1 MNDFSNIELYKNIK
15 RFRKNLGMSQDAL
28 AFKVGYKGKSMVS
41 RVEKGEID
49 LPDSMVSKFAD
60 ALGVSIYELR
70 GDSEEHWQY
79 LEKMYDTD
87 KDAQLSD
94 LDLFLKESP
103 EYYDLFI
110 ECKKIKK
117 ENIQQVIA
125 ILKTFE

>member
-1 MNDFSNIELYKNIK
+1 MDNFKNMQIYKNIRK
-15 RFRKNLGMSQDAL
+15 FRKEKGMSQEEL
-28 AFKVGYKGKSMVS
+28 AHKVGYSGKSMVS
-41 RVEKGEID
+41 KVEKGEVNLSDYMIN
-49 LPDSMVSKFAD
+49 KFAF
-60 ALGVSIYELR
+60 ALDVYVHELR
-70 GDSEEHWQY
+70 GDSDEHWQY
-79 LEKMYDTD
+79 LEKMYETD
-87 KDAQLSD
+87 NDAQLSD

>member
-1 MNDFSNIELYKNIK
+1 MKNLRLYQNIRK
-15 RFRKNLGMSQDAL
+15 FRKQLNLSQEEL
-28 AFKVGYKGKSMVS
+28 AHKVGYSGRSSISM
-41 RVEKGEID
+41 VEKGEVDIS
-49 LPDSMVSKFAD
+49 DSMVSKFAD

-79 LEKMYDTD
+79 LENWYKED
-87 KDAQLSD
+87 KSAQLSD

>member
-1 MNDFSNIELYKNIK
+1 MGNVDNLELYKNI
-15 RFRKNLGMSQDAL
+15 RKLRKQLNMSQDEL
-28 AFKVGYKGKSMVS
+28 AHKVGYSGRSSVSM
-41 RVEKGEID
+41 VEKGLVD

-70 GDSEEHWQY
+70 GDSDEHWQY
-79 LEKMYDTD
+79 LEKMYETD
-87 KDAQLSD
+87 KNAQLSD

>member
-1 MNDFSNIELYKNIK
+1 MGNVDNLELYKNI
-15 RFRKNLGMSQDAL
+15 RKLRKQLNMSQDEL
-28 AFKVGYKGKSMVS
+28 AHKVGYSGRSSVSM
-41 RVEKGEID
+41 VEKGLVD

-79 LEKMYDTD
+79 LEKMYETD